1 MTTSVV
7 TPAPSASGVQPG
19 PDAPVRSASGAQPDP
34 DALLPTLVMIDA
46 DRGALTAA
54 PAATG
59 IDVRRQAPQTAA
71 WLAQHGLALRTLD
84 VWLPS
89 RERVRTRQALRLA
102 DALQR
107 HPLAPAL
114 LRLIRQAL
122 NRTPTLA
129 LRAEA
134 RRQALGLTVDAAAA
148 EIGIPVDAYARYVR
162 SGRGL
167 TQEQRARVAAWAPP
181 DAPGKFTGEALH
193 AAMPLEEVAACAGM
207 MPDAAR
213 TALETLIA
221 DLLPPLR
228 EGGLLDGVRVLRQRQ
243 RPGADGACNLVHVWV
258 SPDPPA
264 EHFFTRGWLQ
274 LLLADRLRAL
284 APQAETLSDL
294 TLHHPNAGTFGVAL
308 LTVRGEA
315 SLVVEP
321 MTRRDAEERIERLH
335 RLRDLAPLLVDGD
348 PRRLVVVLAPP
359 DDSPGMGADHL
370 AHLGE
375 TFGVTITDLAG
386 VDAAL
391 RAALE
396 ALSGGSPPPPSMPR
410 LARSQGTDQTDVPG
424 VQRGADGATPAD
436 ALSCPCP
443 VPLPDDNQSNR
454 SILRSLLDWLSRL
467 ITEARSR

>member
-1 MTTSVV
+1 MKNRRIDPVAGDPTFRDAGGGNGPRRRRRCRPASAVSAGAVPQACRTSDPAGMTTSVV
-7 TPAPSASGVQPG
+7 TPVPSASGVQPG

-46 DRGALTAA
+46 DRGTLTAA

-167 TQEQRARVAAWAPP
+167 TQEQRARVAAWVPP

-207 MPDAAR
+207 TPDAAR

-228 EGGLLDGVRVLRQRQ
+228 AGGLLDGVRVLRSRP
-243 RPGADGACNLVHVWV
+243 RPGDDSVCDLVHVWV

-294 TLHHPNAGTFGVAL
+294 ELYHPNAGTFGVAL

-315 SLVVEP
+315 ALVVEP
-321 MTRRDAEERIERLH
+321 MTRRDARERMKRLH
-335 RLRDLAPLLVDGD
+335 RLRNLVPLLVDGD
-348 PRRLVVVLAPP
+348 PQRLVVVLAPP
-359 DDSPGMGADHL
+359 DESPGMGADHL

-391 RAALE
+391 LTALE
-396 ALSGGSPPPPSMPR
+396 R
-410 LARSQGTDQTDVPG
+410 CTD
-424 VQRGADGATPAD
+424 R
-436 ALSCPCP
+436 
-443 VPLPDDNQSNR
+443 R
-454 SILRSLLDWLSRL
+454 
-467 ITEARSR
+467 ERSRSWFIL

>member
-7 TPAPSASGVQPG
+7 TPAPSASGAQPG
-19 PDAPVRSASGAQPDP
+19 PDVLMRSVSGAQPDP

-46 DRGALTAA
+46 DRGTLTAA

-59 IDVRRQAPQTAA
+59 IDVRRQAPQTAV

-89 RERVRTRQALRLA
+89 RERARTRQALLLA
-102 DALQR
+102 NALQR

-114 LRLIRQAL
+114 LRLIRRAL
-122 NRTPTLA
+122 NRLPELA

-134 RRQALGLTVDAAAA
+134 RRQARGLTVEAAAA
-148 EIGIPVDAYARYVR
+148 EIGIPVDACARYVR

-193 AAMPLEEVAACAGM
+193 AVAPLEEIAACAGM
-207 MPDAAR
+207 TPDAAR

-228 EGGLLDGVRVLRQRQ
+228 AGGLLDGVRVLRSRP
-243 RPGADGACNLVHVWV
+243 RPGDDSVCDLVHVWV

-264 EHFFTRGWLQ
+264 ERFFTRGWLQ

-294 TLHHPNAGTFGVAL
+294 EMYHPNAGTFGVAL
-308 LTVRGEA
+308 LTVCGKA
-315 SLVVEP
+315 ALVVEP
-321 MTRRDAEERIERLH
+321 MTRRDAEERMKRLH

-375 TFGVTITDLAG
+375 TFGVTITDLAN

-391 RAALE
+391 RAALQS
-396 ALSGGSPPPPSMPR
+396 LSGGLPPPPSTPR
-410 LARSQGTDQTDVPG
+410 LARSQGTDQPDVPG
-424 VQRGADGATPAD
+424 VQYGADGATPAD
-436 ALSCPCP
+436 ALSCAYP
-443 VPLPDDNQSNR
+443 VPLPDDNRNNR

-467 ITEARSR
+467 IAMGA